1 MYGIFAKLLEFI
13 LILNPN
19 HFPPYILRVWLH
31 ARTREHESSV
41 IQSFKCFE
49 TLAPS
54 PTRTQPPLYPLH
66 PPPFFLKRGT
76 LMSLWIG
83 EHTFHFLC
91 FRILHKYFAVF
102 RALSQDHDNSSLS
115 VSIAKAKI
123 MKWKELSNSN
133 SKQNRYMSIY
143 YRDKISLAKNRHF
156 VTYWI
161 K

>member
-1 MYGIFAKLLEFI
+1 MLNKVCTWIYIQFMYSIFAKLLEFI

-19 HFPPYILRVWLH
+19 PFPPYILRVWLH

-41 IQSFKCFE
+41 IQSFKCFQ
-49 TLAPS
+49 TSAPS
-54 PTRTQPPLYPLH
+54 PIH
-66 PPPFFLKRGT
+66 PTSYMPSPTSFFLKRGT

-102 RALSQDHDNSSLS
+102 LALSQDHDNSSLS

-123 MKWKELSNSN
+123 MK
-133 SKQNRYMSIY
+133 
-143 YRDKISLAKNRHF
+143 
-156 VTYWI
+156 
-161 K
+161 